1 LLRAISGTLNNLL
14 RSPSR
19 GLTVLE
25 IPTYSTVCADFRAP
39 AGRNPAS
46 LATVIRRFQRSRID
60 AAQSHDTLYDQNP
73 VQAMSSL
80 SPSQKRY
87 LRGLAH
93 NLKPVILTGNK
104 GVTPALL
111 KEFSAALD
119 QHELVKVKLGDDRDE
134 RKVHIAELGEAAG
147 AELVQSIG
155 RVACFYRRNEEKPKL
170 ALPR

>member
-1 LLRAISGTLNNLL
+1 M
-14 RSPSR
+14 P
-19 GLTVLE
+19 
-25 IPTYSTVCADFRAP
+25 
-39 AGRNPAS
+39 
-46 LATVIRRFQRSRID
+46 
-60 AAQSHDTLYDQNP
+60 
-73 VQAMSSL
+73 L

-93 NLKPVILTGNK
+93 SLKPVILTGNK

-134 RKVHIAELGEAAG
+134 RKLHIAELGDGAK

-155 RVACFYRRNEEKPKL
+155 RVACFYRRNEDKPKL

>member
-1 LLRAISGTLNNLL
+1 M
-14 RSPSR
+14 P
-19 GLTVLE
+19 
-25 IPTYSTVCADFRAP
+25 
-39 AGRNPAS
+39 
-46 LATVIRRFQRSRID
+46 
-60 AAQSHDTLYDQNP
+60 
-73 VQAMSSL
+73 L

-104 GVTPALL
+104 GVTPALI
-111 KEFSAALD
+111 KELSNALD

-134 RKVHIAELGEAAG
+134 RRAQIAELGDVAK

-155 RVACFYRRNEEKPKL
+155 RVACFYRRNEDKPKL